1 MIPIGDNIPTERF
14 PFVTISLIVVNLV
27 VFVYELGLGSE
38 LAAFF
43 AANGVVPQNVGI
55 EAFTAD
61 PRGLSGRFVSSLFIH
76 GGWLHLGGNMLY
88 LWIFGDN
95 VEDRLGP
102 LKFLAFYLASG
113 FLATGA
119 HILSAP
125 ESSEAIVGASG
136 AIAGVLGAYLV
147 MFPGARI
154 FILIPLLIFFPVIS
168 IPAVFALGFWFLEQV
183 VSGTGALGDST
194 ASVNVAWWAHIG
206 GFLAG
211 MVIVRFFGGRRER
224 FRPTRYR

>member
-14 PFVTISLIVVNLV
+14 PFVTVGLIAVNLV
-27 VFVYELGLGSE
+27 VFIYELGLGSE

-43 AANGVVPQNVGI
+43 AANGVVPQNVAV
-55 EAFTAD
+55 EAFMAD
-61 PRGLSGRFVSSLFIH
+61 PRELSGRFVSSLFIH

-102 LKFLAFYLASG
+102 LKFLAFFLLSG
-113 FLATGA
+113 FVATGA
-119 HILSAP
+119 HVMATPDSP
-125 ESSEAIVGASG
+125 EAMVGASG

-147 MFPGARI
+147 MFPGARV
-154 FILIPLLIFFPVIS
+154 FILLPLFVFFPVVS

-183 VSGTGALGDST
+183 VSGTGALGNST
-194 ASVNVAWWAHIG
+194 ASMNVAWWAHIG
-206 GFLAG
+206 GFVAG
-211 MVIVRFFGGRRER
+211 MTIVRFFGGRRER
-224 FRPTRYR
+224 FRPTRY